1 MYVLIG
7 RYETAQK
14 IGWKHDALLDENR
27 ECVSDARLRQVGRSS
42 RSEMTLDQDGSL
54 SLRFI
59 RMVWAKVRE
68 SLYYETTQKR
78 QRGRHV
84 TVTLRS
90 MFLCLVHLCLASAQN
105 DEL

>member
-1 MYVLIG
+1 MT
-7 RYETAQK
+7 RQ
-14 IGWKHDALLDENR
+14 LDEKR
-27 ECVSDARLRQVGRSS
+27 ECVSDARLRRVGRSS
-42 RSEMTLDQDGSL
+42 WSEMTLDQDGSL

-105 DEL
+105 EE